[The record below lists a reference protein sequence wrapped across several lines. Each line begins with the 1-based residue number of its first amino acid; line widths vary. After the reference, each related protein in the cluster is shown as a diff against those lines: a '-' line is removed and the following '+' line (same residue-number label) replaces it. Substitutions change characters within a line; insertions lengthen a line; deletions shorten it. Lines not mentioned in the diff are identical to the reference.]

1 MKPLLSS
8 VLLFLLLF
16 FPRIAFSEQLPPPQL
31 AVVPSMFEMEI
42 GDAPVND
49 SVTITNYKKRPATFR
64 IELYAWTLDE
74 HHELKIIPSSPQ
86 SLDQWMVVNP
96 LRFTIPPGGQQTVR
110 FSIRPRLK
118 PAPGEHR
125 AIMFLVE
132 EPAQAQA
139 QPASGTPVFMK
150 FGISIYGYVKPVIHS
165 ARLQEL
171 SFNQSTGVISARVIN
186 SGNVHTRFR
195 GKYAVWGK
203 KYFPGLEA
211 TKQMLKTLEPGKEPA
226 GYVTSGIIP
235 GNPVLAGGESRYSL
249 KASLP
254 KQSKGPYVVAVIG
267 EFDGKPLEKVLE

>member
-1 MKPLLSS
+1 
-8 VLLFLLLF
+8 
-16 FPRIAFSEQLPPPQL
+16 
-31 AVVPSMFEMEI
+31 MEI
-42 GDAPVND
+42 GNAPVND

-64 IELYAWTLDE
+64 IELYAWTLNE
-74 HHELKIIPSSPQ
+74 HHEFKIIPSSPA

-132 EPAQAQA
+132 EPTPGA
-139 QPASGTPVFMK
+139 PATGTPVFMK

-165 ARLQEL
+165 ACLQEL
-171 SFNQSTGVISARVIN
+171 SFNQSTGVISAHVIN
-186 SGNVHTRFR
+186 SGNVHTRLR
-195 GKYAVWGK
+195 GKYAVWK
-203 KYFPGLEA
+203 KGQFPGLEA
-211 TKQMLKTLEPGKEPA
+211 TKQVLETLKPGKEPA

-235 GNPVLAGGESRYSL
+235 GNPVLAGGERHYSL
-249 KASLP
+249 KTSLP
-254 KQSKGPYVVAVIG
+254 KQSRDPYVVAIIG